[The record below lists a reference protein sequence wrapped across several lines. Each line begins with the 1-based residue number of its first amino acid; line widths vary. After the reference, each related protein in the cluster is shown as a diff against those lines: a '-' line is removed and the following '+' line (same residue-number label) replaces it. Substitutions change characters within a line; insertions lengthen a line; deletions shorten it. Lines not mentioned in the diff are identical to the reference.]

1 MLRLSKHEGIPTSNW
16 VQEGFPVV
24 NLAKAFLP
32 ILSDFL
38 STIVFVIV
46 LAITDNLVLAVA
58 AAMAVGIAQIAI
70 EKIRGRKIELMQWA
84 SLVLVIVLGSAAI
97 YFHDDRFAM
106 FKPSVGNFAIGL
118 VMLTPNWMG
127 RYLPQIV
134 KENVSPT
141 ALTVWGYLWAVLEL
155 SLAGVNAWV
164 AFTLGR
170 RVWLE
175 YTAFA
180 PLGAQIGL
188 FLIQYAWM
196 RVTIG
201 RTIRARMATQAA

>member
-1 MLRLSKHEGIPTSNW
+1 MVS
-16 VQEGFPVV
+16 
-24 NLAKAFLP
+24 LAKAFLP

-38 STIVFVIV
+38 STIVFVIAM
-46 LAITDNLVLAVA
+46 AITGNLVLSVA

-97 YFHDDRFAM
+97 YFKDPRFAM
-106 FKPSVGNFAIGL
+106 IKPSVANFAIGL

-134 KENVSPT
+134 KDNVSAG
-141 ALTVWGYLWAVLEL
+141 ALIFWGYAWAALEL
-155 SLAGVNAWV
+155 GLAVANAWV
-164 AFTLGR
+164 ALTFGQK
-170 RVWLE
+170 VWLE
-175 YTAFA
+175 YTAFV

-196 RVTIG
+196 RITIG
-201 RTIRARMATQAA
+201 RTIRARMAAQAA

>member
-1 MLRLSKHEGIPTSNW
+1 M
-16 VQEGFPVV
+16 V

-38 STIVFVIV
+38 STIVFVIAM
-46 LAITDNLVLAVA
+46 AITNNLILSVA

-70 EKIRGRKIELMQWA
+70 EKFRGRKIELMQWA
-84 SLVLVIVLGSAAI
+84 SLALVIVLGSAAI
-97 YFHDDRFAM
+97 YFRDPRFAM
-106 FKPSVGNFAIGL
+106 IKPSVANFAIGL

-134 KENVSPT
+134 KDNVSAT
-141 ALTVWGYLWAVLEL
+141 ALTAWGYIWAALEIG
-155 SLAGVNAWV
+155 LAVANAWV
-164 AFTLGR
+164 ALTFGPKI
-170 RVWLE
+170 WLE
-175 YTAFA
+175 YTAFV

-188 FLIQYAWM
+188 FLIQHMWM

-201 RTIRARMATQAA
+201 RTIRARMSAQAA

>member
-1 MLRLSKHEGIPTSNW
+1 MVS
-16 VQEGFPVV
+16 
-24 NLAKAFLP
+24 LAKAFLP

-38 STIVFVIV
+38 STIVFVIAMAV
-46 LAITDNLVLAVA
+46 TNNLVLSVA
-58 AAMAVGIAQIAI
+58 AAMAVGIGQIAI

-97 YFHDDRFAM
+97 YFKDPRFAM
-106 FKPSVGNFAIGL
+106 IKPSVGNFAIGL

-134 KENVSPT
+134 KDNVSAS
-141 ALTVWGYLWAVLEL
+141 ALIVWGYVWAALEIG
-155 SLAGVNAWV
+155 LAVANAWV
-164 AFTLGR
+164 ALTFSQKI
-170 RVWLE
+170 WLE
-175 YTAFA
+175 YTAFV

-196 RVTIG
+196 RITIG
-201 RTIRARMATQAA
+201 RTMRAKGMQPA